1 MEYGDSII
9 MFCLS
14 AGILLYALLI
24 RFGGYSFIPR
34 NWYTKPKDKKAYAIQ
49 FAKILAFVAIAPAV
63 SGFIGLAGEG
73 AMAVALV
80 VLLGGFVALL
90 IIGIKFFWKNEP

>member
-1 MEYGDSII
+1 MEYGYSII

-34 NWYTKPKDKKAYAIQ
+34 NWYTKPKDKKVYAIQ
-49 FAKILAFVAIAPAV
+49 FAKMLAFVAIAPAV

-73 AMAVALV
+73 AMTVALV